1 MSPILY
7 ATALAAA
14 EPTAQAVSIPLWLD
28 LTAVVVGSF
37 SGILV
42 AQDRKLDLV
51 GHIALAMVC
60 GLGGGLIRDVI
71 MQVGDVYMLNSA
83 YAIWVTIAAGIIGF
97 LFPSLVSSAPRLL
110 EWVDIISVGLFVAA
124 GTDKAII
131 YQLSPVACILMGVLT
146 GVGGGML
153 RDVLLGD
160 TPRIFKRSN
169 YYAICAIGGALVYE
183 LCFFA
188 IGIDRHWAVAACVL
202 VTVLIRRLSLRFNVV
217 SHVDVDLT
225 PRVKRAGRTV
235 YQRVRPHT
243 SRRDSASS
251 SRPRL
256 RRRNDKKG
264 GPGSEPPVS

>member
-1 MSPILY
+1 MDPLCLITTIS
-7 ATALAAA
+7 AA
-14 EPTAQAVSIPLWLD
+14 EPAAKAVSIPLWLD
-28 LTAVVVGSF
+28 LSAVVVGSF

-71 MQVGDVYMLNSA
+71 MQVGDVYMLQSA
-83 YAIWVTIAAGIIGF
+83 YAIWVTIAAGVIGF
-97 LFPSLVSSAPRLL
+97 LFPTLVSSAPRLL

-124 GTDKAII
+124 GTDKAIV
-131 YQLSPVACILMGVLT
+131 YELSPIASILMGVLT

-169 YYAICAIGGALVYE
+169 YYAVCAIGGALVYE
-183 LCFFA
+183 LCFFVLE
-188 IGIDRHWAVAACVL
+188 IDRRWAVVACVL

-225 PRVKRAGRTV
+225 PTFTHAGRRL
-235 YQRVRPHT
+235 YQHVRPHT
-243 SRRDSASS
+243 AHRTSASVARDEQES
-251 SRPRL
+251 EQEKADGP
-256 RRRNDKKG
+256 D
-264 GPGSEPPVS
+264 PGSPAS